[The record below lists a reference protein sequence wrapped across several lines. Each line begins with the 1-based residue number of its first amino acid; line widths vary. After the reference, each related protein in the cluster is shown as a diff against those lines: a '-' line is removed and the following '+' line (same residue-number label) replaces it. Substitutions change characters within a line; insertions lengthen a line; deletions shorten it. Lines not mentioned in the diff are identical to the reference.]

1 MSLHED
7 ASEIVNSLWRDNGQR
22 YVRPN
27 NAGVGVEGG
36 VRVRQ
41 SECSV
46 DGKVDG
52 RRGRSMQARVLGHD
66 NTYHSY

>member
-1 MSLHED
+1 M
-7 ASEIVNSLWRDNGQR
+7 
-22 YVRPN
+22 RPN

-52 RRGRSMQARVLGHD
+52 WRGRSMQARVLGHD
-66 NTYHSY
+66 DTYHWY